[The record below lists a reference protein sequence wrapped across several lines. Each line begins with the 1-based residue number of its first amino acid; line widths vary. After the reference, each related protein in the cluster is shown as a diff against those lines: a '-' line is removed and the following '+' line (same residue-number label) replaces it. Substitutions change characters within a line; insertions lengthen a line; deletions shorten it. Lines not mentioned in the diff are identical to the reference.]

1 MRKYNVDLN
10 EPRER
15 KRANGGRPR
24 GGQWLSIHDACVL
37 LGVDPSTLRR
47 WSDSGKVPVFRTP
60 GGHRRYVEADLRR
73 LIGEGPSPRERTRVS
88 RQTLTDRSLS
98 GYEDEYL
105 RAVRERPWFRS
116 YGTENQD
123 EHRRLGRRLVDLA
136 VRYAASAPNAGDR
149 ASLLVEG
156 LQIGEHYGRSGADHG
171 LTPAETVEAFL
182 YFRYPVFRAVTS
194 MIEEEEL
201 ATRRAIRLYGEISN
215 FMDQVLT
222 ATVQSHEVAERRAR
236 AEHPLPAP
244 ALGVPY
250 QAVDH
255 VSVARSLPSDWPAA
269 ASSVVSRGR

>member
-1 MRKYNVDLN
+1 MTPERAHGVRGFSPETMDS
-10 EPRER
+10 REH
-15 KRANGGRPR
+15 KRSELTRTAEGR
-24 GGQWLSIHDACVL
+24 WLSIHDACVL

-73 LIGEGPSPRERTRVS
+73 LIGDGPRPSERTRVS
-88 RQTLTDRSLS
+88 RQNLTDRSLS

-136 VRYAASAPNAGDR
+136 VRYAAAAPNAGDR
-149 ASLLVEG
+149 PSLLVEG
-156 LQIGEHYGRSGADHG
+156 RQIGEHYGQSGAEHG
-171 LTPAETVEAFL
+171 LTSAETVEAFL

-194 MIEEEEL
+194 MIEEEQL
-201 ATRRAIRLYGEISN
+201 ATRRAIRLFGEISQ

-222 ATVQSHEVAERRAR
+222 ATVQSHEAAGSRAETAER
-236 AEHPLPAP
+236 AP
-244 ALGVPY
+244 AT
-250 QAVDH
+250 
-255 VSVARSLPSDWPAA
+255 AA
-269 ASSVVSRGR
+269 ASPKA